1 MRGDKGALDE
11 VEDLH
16 HVMYDALMCGHQHE
30 VGIESSGTLVEV
42 ARPDAGDAPMLGA
55 DVDELRV
62 DFQLLMT
69 EDNVD
74 AEVLHLLPPVDIRL
88 LVEAC

>member
-1 MRGDKGALDE
+1 MRGDERALDE

-16 HVMYDALMCGHQHE
+16 HVVYDALMRGHQHK

-55 DVDELRV
+55 DVDEL
-62 DFQLLMT
+62 
-69 EDNVD
+69 
-74 AEVLHLLPPVDIRL
+74 
-88 LVEAC
+88 